1 MHFVRIEAANEN
13 KTINHLK
20 VSHTFPQKISSN
32 IQITLKDIKTSA
44 EILEN
49 KKPSFAFLNLCLD

>member
-13 KTINHLK
+13 KTTNHLK
-20 VSHTFPQKISSN
+20 VSHTIQQKISSN
-32 IQITLKDIKTSA
+32 IQTLKEIKTSA
-44 EILEN
+44 EMPEN